1 MIFVPFSRIFKKGG
15 AAWLPCVC
23 VCAAPLWDLSRARVL
38 QALQGGL
45 KYFPIP
51 TPFFVLIVT
60 DVTCLSLTAH
70 GQVCAYKSRTCSHF
84 GGTPVER
91 STEG

>member
-1 MIFVPFSRIFKKGG
+1 MNDLRSFSKDLQKGRG
-15 AAWLPCVC
+15 CVASVC
-23 VCAAPLWDLSRARVL
+23 VCAAPLWDLSRARCYRRY
-38 QALQGGL
+38 GGGPN
-45 KYFPIP
+45 YSPIP

-84 GGTPVER
+84 GGTAVER